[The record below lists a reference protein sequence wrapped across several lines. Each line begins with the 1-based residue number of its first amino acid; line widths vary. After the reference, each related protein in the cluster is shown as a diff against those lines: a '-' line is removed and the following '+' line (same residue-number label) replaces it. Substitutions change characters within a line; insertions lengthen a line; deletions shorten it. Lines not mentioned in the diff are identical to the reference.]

1 VRNVSGVERRQR
13 FRALVEA
20 EGSTLGT
27 EHSYPTR
34 VAEVDSAMER
44 WEREHPED
52 CELRPEDASHLFGFT
67 GAPRLTDRFD
77 YVLVGA
83 ADDAAETLG
92 EAGNPR

>member
-1 VRNVSGVERRQR
+1 
-13 FRALVEA
+13 
-20 EGSTLGT
+20 
-27 EHSYPTR
+27 
-34 VAEVDSAMER
+34 MER